1 MDVISKDA
9 GRELTLTLRGEL
21 DHHGAKDVMQRMEL
35 ALDAALPIKLTLDFS
50 GVSFMDSSGIAV
62 VMRAQKRM
70 RALGG
75 GAVLREDNRLLL
87 RCSGTVFWLD
97 RPLPD
102 IMSTDFRTGRPLLA
116 AGREALE
123 RLAAERRALYAAC
136 AHHRIAEPLLEQA
149 ISQIEEIWKGA
160 RP

>member
-62 VMRAQKRM
+62 VMRALKRM
-70 RALGG
+70 RAMGG
-75 GAVLREDNRLLL
+75 SAAIKNVPPQAKK
-87 RCSGTVFWLD
+87 VF
-97 RPLPD
+97 
-102 IMSTDFRTGRPLLA
+102 TA
-116 AGREALE
+116 AGIFRIVPLE
-123 RLAAERRALYAAC
+123 EG
-136 AHHRIAEPLLEQA
+136 EKSDE
-149 ISQIEEIWKGA
+149 SKTE
-160 RP
+160 